1 MEITKEQIL
10 EIMPNAKD
18 VVALYLPYI
27 NGYKEVF
34 KIDTP
39 LRMAHFLAQIAHE
52 SNELRNV
59 KEIGSPS
66 YFEKYDT
73 GKLKKMLGNLKPGD
87 GYKYRGR
94 GLIQITGR
102 ANYMAPEQSTLQGR
116 YHNAPRAVGEASRSS
131 QVCDVVLGDSWVERT
146 CRQRF
151 RARCNEENQWQYK
164 RTGKQEDLSCEGK
177 GSIKHIAYG
186 KQEE

>member
-1 MEITKEQIL
+1 MKITKEQIL
-10 EIMPNAKD
+10 QIMPNAKD
-18 VVALYLPYI
+18 VADLYLPYI
-27 NGYKEVF
+27 NGYNEVF

-59 KEIGSPS
+59 KEIGSSS

-87 GYKYRGR
+87 GYRYRGR

-102 ANYMAPEQSTLQGR
+102 ANYMEYQKSSRCKGDIITHPELLEKPLGAVKSAMWFWESHGLNKLADKDSVLAVTRRINGGTNGLESR
-116 YHNAPRAVGEASRSS
+116 KNYPARAKEALN
-131 QVCDVVLGDSWVERT
+131 V
-146 CRQRF
+146 
-151 RARCNEENQWQYK
+151 
-164 RTGKQEDLSCEGK
+164 
-177 GSIKHIAYG
+177 
-186 KQEE
+186 

>member
-102 ANYMAPEQSTLQGR
+102 ANYMAYQNSPHCKGDIITHPELLEKPLGAVKSAMWFWKEHGLNELADKDSVLAVTREINGGTNGLESR
-116 YHNAPRAVGEASRSS
+116 KNYLTRAKKA
-131 QVCDVVLGDSWVERT
+131 L
-146 CRQRF
+146 
-151 RARCNEENQWQYK
+151 N
-164 RTGKQEDLSCEGK
+164 
-177 GSIKHIAYG
+177 I
-186 KQEE
+186 

>member
-18 VVALYLPYI
+18 VVGLYLPYI
-27 NGYKEVF
+27 NGYKEAF

-59 KEIGSPS
+59 KEIGSKS
-66 YFEKYDT
+66 YFERYDT

-87 GYKYRGR
+87 GYRYRGR

-102 ANYMAPEQSTLQGR
+102 ANYMAYKNSPRCQGDIITHPELLEKPLGAVKSAMWFWKEHGLNKLADKDSVLAVTRRINGGTNGLESR
-116 YHNAPRAVGEASRSS
+116 KNYLARAKEA
-131 QVCDVVLGDSWVERT
+131 L
-146 CRQRF
+146 
-151 RARCNEENQWQYK
+151 N
-164 RTGKQEDLSCEGK
+164 
-177 GSIKHIAYG
+177 I
-186 KQEE
+186 

>member
-102 ANYMAPEQSTLQGR
+102 ANYMAYQNSPHCKGDIITHPELLEKPLGAVKSAMWFWETHGLNELADKDSVLAVTRRINGGTNGLESR
-116 YHNAPRAVGEASRSS
+116 KIYLARAKEA
-131 QVCDVVLGDSWVERT
+131 L
-146 CRQRF
+146 
-151 RARCNEENQWQYK
+151 N
-164 RTGKQEDLSCEGK
+164 
-177 GSIKHIAYG
+177 I
-186 KQEE
+186 